1 VQVYPSEDDKDYHE
15 ERRSRRRRLAIQHAL
30 TGHRQEQTAT
40 AANEEV
46 RLQSLSIGQEEEE
59 AS

>member
-1 VQVYPSEDDKDYHE
+1 MQVYPSEDDKDYHE

-46 RLQSLSIGQEEEE
+46 GLT
-59 AS
+59 